1 VVWLVGNLDLRKCS
15 GQEYLSPPQYREKLA
30 TLTSE
35 IICQVI
41 IFAAKKET
49 HC

>member
-1 VVWLVGNLDLRKCS
+1 MVSWKS
-15 GQEYLSPPQYREKLA
+15 GFEEMQWAGISLSPLYREKLV
-30 TLTSE
+30 TSTSE

-49 HC
+49 HS